1 MAKTIIFPVHGAG
14 NVGVVVLTLMVLLS
28 TYRSIPAQSLPIPQ
42 IQPCKNQLVQGKA
55 IGSIASRKDENHSG
69 EFTVTIEVK
78 CHQGQIQN
86 FPYHLEIDAYTL
98 NDTQVR
104 HRIAVDRFDQLT
116 SLGKAVTPTV
126 FLTGTCTVDQEEIP
140 GCRFWLMLVDNKEE
154 SDMISFLI
162 VDGAGKRIAYGTGS
176 LKAGDIGIQE

>member
-1 MAKTIIFPVHGAG
+1 MVKTIILA
-14 NVGVVVLTLMVLLS
+14 VLTVITLLLS
-28 TYRSIPAQSLPIPQ
+28 AYDPLYAQSLPVPQ
-42 IQPCKNQLVQGKA
+42 VQPCKDQAVQGKA
-55 IGSIASRKDENHSG
+55 IGHIPSRKDESHSG
-69 EFTVTIEVK
+69 EFTVTVEVK

-140 GCRFWLMLVDNKEE
+140 GCRFWLMLVDNKVE
-154 SDMISFLI
+154 SDKISFLI

-176 LKAGDIGIQE
+176 LKAGDIEIQENE